1 MSDTESVIVAT
12 AERVF
17 AKFADPQ
24 TIINARDNSWA
35 KAAWAGLEETGL
47 PLAWVPDALRGAG
60 APLDEGFAA
69 LRAAGRAALA
79 VPLAETLLAGWL
91 LSSAGIPSPS
101 GAMTVAPARPKD
113 VLAVNSDGRLSG
125 AARGVP
131 FAREADHLAALATA
145 SGRVVVALV
154 RSGDCRVTP
163 RPNLAGDSSDLVDF
177 SGVTPLAL
185 APSELE
191 PDELLRMGAVVR
203 AQQIAGALE
212 TLLEISVRYASERVA
227 FGKPI
232 AKFQAI
238 QHNLARLGGEVAAAT
253 AAAVSAADAVSQEG
267 LHGLRRAARDC
278 GGENARR
285 GGRRNGRRHRPPDPW
300 RDRLHGGACPAPLQ
314 PARALLARRFRRRS
328 LLERSARRRHRRPRR
343 RRPLAAAGVA
353 LKPGARR

>member
-47 PLAWVPDALRGAG
+47 PLAWVPDALGGAG

-145 SGRVVVALV
+145 SGRLVVALV

-191 PDELLRMGAVVR
+191 PDGLLRMGAVVR

-212 TLLEISVRYASERVA
+212 TLLDISVRYASERVA

-267 LHGLRRAARDC
+267 LTGYAALLEIAAAKTRAGEAAETGAGMAHQTHGAIGFTAEHVLHRFSLRALS
-278 GGENARR
+278 
-285 GGRRNGRRHRPPDPW
+285 W
-300 RDRLHGGACPAPLQ
+300 RDDFGDEAFWSGRLGAVIADRGADALWP
-314 PARALLARRFRRRS
+314 LLASR
-328 LLERSARRRHRRPRR
+328 
-343 RRPLAAAGVA
+343 
-353 LKPGARR
+353 